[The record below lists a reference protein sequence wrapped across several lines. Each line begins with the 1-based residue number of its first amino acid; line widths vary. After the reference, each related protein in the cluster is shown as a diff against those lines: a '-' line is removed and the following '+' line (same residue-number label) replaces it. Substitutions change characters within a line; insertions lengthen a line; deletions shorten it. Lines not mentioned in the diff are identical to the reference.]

1 MDERQTMKCVK
12 TCVWE
17 NEPFWGDQRGMIPR
31 EDSAVILGHGNIAQ
45 GKYVPKA
52 VTV

>member
-1 MDERQTMKCVK
+1 MDGRQTMKCVK